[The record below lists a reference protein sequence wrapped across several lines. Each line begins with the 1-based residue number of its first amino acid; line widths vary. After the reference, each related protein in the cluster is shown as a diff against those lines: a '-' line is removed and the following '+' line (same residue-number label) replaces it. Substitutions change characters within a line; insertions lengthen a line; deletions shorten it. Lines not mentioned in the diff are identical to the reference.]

1 MQKTGGKKNGKGTRA
16 NEKKSKLRK
25 ITERNRRSMIKRK
38 KSKKALT
45 LILAFLIAFTYMP
58 FGIGA
63 EQADA
68 TSGITGSFKEGRVL
82 ESADGSTFKYTGNDA
97 GWMQIYFVS
106 YEGRSGGSF
115 KVGPAKEVS
124 PIRAYRVNGD
134 VAYCLEHGVMAD
146 ETVKLTGKD
155 RDKAFLEETYRKS
168 DSGNLEYI
176 LNNMSLCL
184 LYGRQSGRS
193 IEMLENKLGFKESAY
208 YGRNAK
214 SYSLDDW
221 EVATRQLIHES
232 QQRFRDDK
240 FDKLSSNGLYFEDYW
255 YKGVSNPGN
264 GNGKKIPQSHYRKP
278 LEGTGAVVVIEFVE
292 CFLIKIGGVSCIYFQ
307 FNIRRRFC
315 GCHGNQRRDH
325 DQSHQKRRDALFQK
339 STHKK
344 PPKKSELCY
353 PHA

>member
-1 MQKTGGKKNGKGTRA
+1 
-16 NEKKSKLRK
+16 
-25 ITERNRRSMIKRK
+25 MIKWK
-38 KSKKALT
+38 KSKKTLT
-45 LILAFLIAFTYMP
+45 LLLAFLIAFTYMP
-58 FGIGA
+58 FGVGVQ
-63 EQADA
+63 EADA
-68 TSGITGSFKEGRVL
+68 TSGVTGSFKEGRVL
-82 ESADGSTFKYTGNDA
+82 ESADGSTFKYSGNDA

-106 YEGRSGGSF
+106 YGRGGGF

-146 ETVKLTGKD
+146 ETVKLTG
-155 RDKAFLEETYRKS
+155 RSSDKSYLEGIYENEGLR
-168 DSGNLEYI
+168 YI

-193 IEMLENKLGFKESAY
+193 IGMLENTLGFKDSDY

-240 FDKLSSNGLYFEDYW
+240 FNKKSSNGLYFEDYW

-264 GNGKKIPQSHYRKP
+264 GNGKKISQSHYRKP
-278 LEGTGAVVVIEFVE
+278 LEVTGAVDIYDYMAR
-292 CFLIKIGGVSCIYFQ
+292 LIK
-307 FNIRRRFC
+307 
-315 GCHGNQRRDH
+315 DH
-325 DQSHQKRRDALFQK
+325 LQLSMKMGSYDD
-339 STHKK
+339 KK
-344 PPKKSELCY
+344 PKELKLTQELS
-353 PHA
+353 H